1 MTSDQTRFRLDGLEP
16 DNLLAFLALLGLLRV
31 LDTCRPDWH
40 SRAGWDLNQPP
51 LRPIL
56 TIVEPASEQA
66 ICDFAAAGIAQL
78 AAVNN
83 FETASDLRFD
93 RSVGRKLLCR
103 AASEQSGAEARYF
116 ADLCAAL
123 ISDAAL
129 DRERTQVEPTP
140 LAYPSVAT
148 SNFLKNF
155 IALCNAELPE
165 KRGRD
170 PTYPKGEAGCIAQA
184 LFAPWQRRDRPVG
197 LRWDPDEAKRHAYQ
211 WRAPTKDPP
220 TTQHGA
226 NRLAIIGL
234 SALTAVPTSSGTR
247 VQLSVLGGTG
257 GGDRFS
263 FAWPIWSLPASLLSI
278 RAMLSH
284 PHLREPRALEHLGV
298 DHVRVTRRVS
308 LDRLRN
314 FTYAEPESGQAD

>member
-1 MTSDQTRFRLDGLEP
+1 M
-16 DNLLAFLALLGLLRV
+16 
-31 LDTCRPDWH
+31 
-40 SRAGWDLNQPP
+40 SRRCGPV
-51 LRPIL
+51 L

-83 FETASDLRFD
+83 FKTVSDLRFD

-129 DRERTQVEPTP
+129 DRERTRVEPTP

-170 PTYPKGEAGCIAQA
+170 PTYPKGEAACIAQA
-184 LFAPWQRRDRPVG
+184 LFAPWQRRDRPNVCVG
-197 LRWDPDEAKRHAYQ
+197 TRRKRN
-211 WRAPTKDPP
+211 
-220 TTQHGA
+220 GM
-226 NRLAIIGL
+226 
-234 SALTAVPTSSGTR
+234 PTSGARPLRIRRRPSTGQIGWPSSGC
-247 VQLSVLGGTG
+247 Q
-257 GGDRFS
+257 
-263 FAWPIWSLPASLLSI
+263 P
-278 RAMLSH
+278 
-284 PHLREPRALEHLGV
+284 
-298 DHVRVTRRVS
+298 
-308 LDRLRN
+308 
-314 FTYAEPESGQAD
+314 